1 VFCGK
6 AAKLTNQ
13 HVFSDCVRTVLT
25 DPSAT
30 GSLVYR
36 QSKGP
41 NGSPVAHSHQG
52 DWRDAQV
59 KVVCRDCNSGWMN
72 QLELAVRLFVP
83 DLITGRPVILTRE
96 NQRALAAWTVET
108 VLMLQHTHLR
118 AHQIAIPPADYAA
131 MFAEKSPS
139 QLMRVIAAF
148 VEPPGR
154 GTNVEAT
161 IEYLAEPRD
170 MTAIATL
177 MADNGEPDP
186 QDLSAYTATLRIG
199 FLVLHV
205 IRIGSAQ
212 FVAGLSPGPAMRS
225 YVTTI
230 WPHADREHAWPP
242 RSLAEIGGLIA
253 LARSMD
259 TGVNVG

>member
-1 VFCGK
+1 
-6 AAKLTNQ
+6 
-13 HVFSDCVRTVLT
+13 VRTVLT
-25 DPSAT
+25 DPSVT
-30 GSLVYR
+30 GSVIYR

-41 NGSPVAHSHQG
+41 DGSPVARSHRG

-59 KVVCRDCNSGWMN
+59 KVVCGDCNSGWMN
-72 QLELAVRLFVP
+72 QLEQAVRLFVP
-83 DLITGRPVILTRE
+83 DLINGRPVMLTRE
-96 NQRALAAWTVET
+96 DQQALAAWTVET

-118 AHQIAIPPADYAA
+118 AHQVAIPPADYAGL
-131 MFAEKSPS
+131 FAAKSPS

-154 GTNVEAT
+154 GSNVEAT

-177 MADNGEPDP
+177 MARDGERDP

-205 IRIGSAQ
+205 IRVGSAQ
-212 FVAGLSPGPAMRS
+212 FVAGLSPGPAMQS

-230 WPHADREHAWPP
+230 WPPASREQAWPP

-259 TGVNVG
+259 AGVNVG